1 MEKFK
6 TFTGTICAIDRANV
20 DTDALIPKEH
30 LKSIKR
36 TGFGSALFS
45 DWRYNEDGSDNPDF
59 ILNHAKTTGASILVG
74 RNNFGCGSSR
84 EHAVWAVAQQGFKVV
99 IAPREGEIPAFADIF
114 RNNCAKNGLLTIELT
129 PSEVDQ
135 IFQLAAHDKPLE
147 ATVNLT
153 EQTLTFESATFHFQ
167 IDLAVKEKL
176 LLGMDDIA
184 ESLNQL
190 PAIERFEKTHNV
202 QLKD

>member
-6 TFTGTICAIDRANV
+6 TFTGTICAIDRANI

-59 ILNHAKTTGASILVG
+59 ILNHAKTAGASILVG

-135 IFQLAAHDKPLE
+135 IFQLAAHEKPLE
-147 ATVNLT
+147 ANVNLT
-153 EQTLTFESATFHFQ
+153 EQTLTFESVTFHFQ
-167 IDLAVKEKL
+167 IDPAVKEKL

-190 PAIERFEKTHNV
+190 PAIEKFEKHTTHN
-202 QLKD
+202 